1 MAKVSTTSQTALRS
15 PKRTDIARVRS
26 PQLRNVSRYACIV
39 GAEDFM
45 LSISALD
52 DMEKDKFQ
60 DLHRSILVRLD
71 YEYNLFH

>member
-1 MAKVSTTSQTALRS
+1 M
-15 PKRTDIARVRS
+15 
-26 PQLRNVSRYACIV
+26 SRYACIV
-39 GAEDFM
+39 EAEDFM

-71 YEYNLFH
+71 YEYILIQ